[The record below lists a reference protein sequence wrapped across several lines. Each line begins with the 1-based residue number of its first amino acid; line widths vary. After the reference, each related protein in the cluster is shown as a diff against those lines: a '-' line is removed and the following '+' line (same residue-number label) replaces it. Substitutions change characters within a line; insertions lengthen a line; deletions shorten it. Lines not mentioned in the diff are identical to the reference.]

1 MNEKIS
7 IIVPVYNVEKYLA
20 RCIESLLKQTYVNVE
35 IILVDDGSTDSS
47 GEICDRFAQIDKR
60 IIPIHVQN
68 NGLGSARN
76 IGMNAATGDYITF
89 VDSDDCIH
97 FKMIDYL
104 RQLIDQYNADIAIA
118 DYSKF
123 ENDYPLYDSQQKE
136 QIELLGMDEL
146 LQKFFRVKEDKLIF
160 SAWGKLFKNDLLSNI
175 YFLEHIINEDVE
187 FSYRVFS
194 KTDRAVISNLTM
206 YYWYN
211 GNTSITR
218 NLLKKRD
225 FDLLKMWDLVLENTK
240 LNNPK
245 YTKYANIN
253 RLRAEFT
260 LLCKGAL
267 YGIDKSVED
276 TDIINDML
284 MNIRKNIF
292 SFLKYKGMS
301 LNRKIILVIMYID
314 YRLLRFILDK
324 YRMWKK

>member
-20 RCIESLLKQTYVNVE
+20 RCIESLIKQTYLNIE
-35 IILVDDGSTDSS
+35 IILVNDGSIDSS

-60 IIPIHVQN
+60 ILPIHVKN

-76 IGMNAATGDYITF
+76 IGMNAATGNYITF

-123 ENDYPLYDSQQKE
+123 ENDYPLYDLQQKE
-136 QIELLGMDEL
+136 QVELLSTDEL

-160 SAWGKLFKNDLLSNI
+160 SAWGKLFKKELLANI
-175 YFLEHIINEDVE
+175 YFLEHIINEDLE
-187 FSYRVFS
+187 FSYRVFL
-194 KTDRAVISNLTM
+194 KTDRAVISNLAM

-225 FDLLKMWDLVLENTK
+225 FDLLKMWDLVLENAK

-245 YTKYANIN
+245 YIKYANIN

-267 YGIDKSVED
+267 YGVDKSIED
-276 TDIINDML
+276 ADLINNML
-284 MNIRKNIF
+284 INIKKNIF
-292 SFLKYKGMS
+292 SLLKYKGMS
-301 LNRKIILVIMYID
+301 VNRKIILVIIYID
-314 YRLLRFILDK
+314 YRLLKFILNK